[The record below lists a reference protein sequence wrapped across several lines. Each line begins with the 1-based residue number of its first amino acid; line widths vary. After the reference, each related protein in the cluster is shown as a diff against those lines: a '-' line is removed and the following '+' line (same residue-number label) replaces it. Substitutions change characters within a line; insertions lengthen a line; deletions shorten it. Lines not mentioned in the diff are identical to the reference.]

1 MNKRKIYVIGHKN
14 PDTDSICS
22 AISYAYLR
30 NKMTGDDYI
39 PARAGQIP
47 PEARFVLDYFKADRP
62 IYVEDVHAQVRD
74 MKFNPPCCAT
84 KETSLKDAW
93 NLLLDQKRSTLC
105 VVDED
110 QKLLGLITKGDIT
123 KTYMG
128 VYDSKILSQT
138 KTPYKNI
145 LETLNG
151 EMLVGDPDGIVEKGK
166 VLIAAAN
173 PDLMEEYVEDGDMV
187 MLENRYESQLC
198 AIEMNAG
205 CLVICMNGEIQP
217 GILKLAKERGCA
229 IIRTEYDTYIAARL
243 INQSIALEHFM
254 VKDNLLT
261 FKLDDYIDYVKEIM
275 VNNRHR
281 SFPIVSLDG
290 RVLGMFSR
298 QMLVDIQKK
307 RVALVDHN
315 EASQAVDGIQDCDLL
330 EIVDHHKLGYVET
343 LRPVFFRNQPVGCTS
358 TIIYLMFQEHQ
369 IKIPKKIAGL
379 MCSAILSDTLLFRS
393 PTCTPLDRKAVE
405 ELSKIAG
412 IDPQTY
418 AMQMFSAGS
427 DLQNKSDA
435 DVFYQDFKKF
445 SAGDIQFGVGQ
456 ITSLDP
462 VELDR
467 VRERLVTFL
476 PRAKQ
481 DHGLDMIFFMLTDIL
496 EEATF
501 VLCSDED
508 ALDVARRSFAVEGE
522 EQDNGMYVRK
532 MVSRKKQFIPK
543 IVDTLQ
549 GQ

>member
-105 VVDED
+105 VVDKD

-358 TIIYLMFQEHQ
+358 TIIYMMFQEHQ

>member
-105 VVDED
+105 VVDKD

>member
-1 MNKRKIYVIGHKN
+1 MTNKKIYVIGHKN

-30 NKMTGDDYI
+30 NKMTGDNYV
-39 PARAGQIP
+39 PARAGRIP
-47 PEARFVLDYFKADRP
+47 SEAKFVLDYFKADRP
-62 IYVEDVHAQVRD
+62 IYVEDVRAQVRD
-74 MKFNPPCCAT
+74 MNLNPPCCASP
-84 KETSLKDAW
+84 ETSLKDAW

-138 KTPYKNI
+138 RTPYKNI

-151 EMLVGDPDGIVEKGK
+151 EMLVGDPDGVVEHGK

-173 PDLMEEYVEDGDMV
+173 PDLMEEYVENGDMV
-187 MLENRYESQLC
+187 MVENRYESQLC

-205 CLVICMNGEIQP
+205 CLIVCMNGEIQP
-217 GILKLAKERGCA
+217 GILKLAQERGCS
-229 IIRTEYDTYIAARL
+229 IIRTAYDTYIAARL
-243 INQSIALEHFM
+243 LNQSIALKHFM

-290 RVLGMFSR
+290 KVLGMFSR

-315 EASQAVDGIQDCDLL
+315 EASQAVDGIRDCDLL

-343 LRPVFFRNQPVGCTS
+343 LTPVFFRNQPVGCTS
-358 TIIYLMFQEHQ
+358 TIIYMMFQEHQ
-369 IKIPKKIAGL
+369 IRIPKKIAGL
-379 MCSAILSDTLLFRS
+379 MCSAILSDTLLFHS

-405 ELSKIAG
+405 ELAKIAG

-435 DVFYQDFKKF
+435 EVFYQDFKKF

-456 ITSLDP
+456 IMSLDP
-462 VELDR
+462 GELDR
-467 VRERLVTFL
+467 VKERLITFL
-476 PRAKQ
+476 PKAKQ

-496 EEATF
+496 EESTF
-501 VLCSDED
+501 VLCSDEE
-508 ALDVARRSFAVEGE
+508 ALAVARRSFAVEGQ

-549 GQ
+549 EQ